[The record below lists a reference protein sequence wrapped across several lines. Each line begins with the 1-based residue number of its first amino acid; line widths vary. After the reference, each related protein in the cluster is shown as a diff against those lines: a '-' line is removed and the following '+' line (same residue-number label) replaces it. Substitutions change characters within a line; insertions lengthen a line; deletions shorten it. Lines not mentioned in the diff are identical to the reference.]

1 MHTRL
6 ILPNIGKPMTKNKK
20 AGLPRP
26 VPRIVR
32 LDRILTD
39 EGSFQ
44 PRGGG
49 LNEAHVSAL
58 QEVLRQGNQLDPMC
72 LWEDPV
78 TGALTV
84 ADGHHRLEAY
94 RRHAKTKSVPAAVYH
109 CDKRTALL
117 IPIQDNAKARLPLQY
132 DDRANWAW
140 KLTVEGEQ
148 SKATV
153 VAYCGISD
161 GTVAHMR
168 RVWREL
174 QAKGE
179 EAPKSWWEA
188 QRLNKGGEDQEWSDE
203 ERDEWRKGLVQRAH
217 RRFGAELADLMK
229 RSPEAAAEL
238 LDLCGGRQLE
248 NVMDHLG
255 YVLAVEDEDDD
266 EGFGGCHF

>member
-1 MHTRL
+1 M
-6 ILPNIGKPMTKNKK
+6 
-20 AGLPRP
+20 
-26 VPRIVR
+26 VRI
-32 LDRILTD
+32 DRVQTD
-39 EGSFQ
+39 EDTFQ
-44 PRGGG
+44 PRGRG
-49 LNEAHVSAL
+49 LNEAHVAAL
-58 QEVLRQGNQLDPMC
+58 QDVLRQGCQLDPLC
-72 LWEDPV
+72 LWEDPA

-94 RRHAKTKSVPAAVYH
+94 RRHGKARNIPASVYR

-117 IPIQDNAKARLPLQY
+117 IPIQDNAKARLPLSY

-153 VAYCGISD
+153 VASCGISD

-255 YVLAVEDEDDD
+255 YVLAIEDEEND
-266 EGFGGCHF
+266 EEFGGCHF

>member
-1 MHTRL
+1 
-6 ILPNIGKPMTKNKK
+6 MTNNKK
-20 AGLPRP
+20 DGLPRP
-26 VPRIVR
+26 APRLVR
-32 LDRILTD
+32 IDRVQTD
-39 EGSFQ
+39 EDTFQ
-44 PRGGG
+44 PRRGG
-49 LNEAHVSAL
+49 LNEAHVAAL
-58 QEVLRQGNQLDPMC
+58 QDVLRQGGQLDPLC
-72 LWEDPV
+72 LWEDPA

-94 RRHAKTKSVPAAVYH
+94 LRHGKAKNIPASVYR
-109 CDKRTALL
+109 CDKKAALL
-117 IPIQDNAKARLPLQY
+117 IPIQDNAKARLPLSY

-153 VAYCGISD
+153 VASCGISD

-174 QAKGE
+174 QTKGE
-179 EAPKSWWEA
+179 EAPKSWREA
-188 QRLNKGGEDQEWSDE
+188 QRLNKGCEDQEWSDE

-217 RRFGAELADLMK
+217 RRFGPELADLMK

-248 NVMDHLG
+248 SVMDHLG

-266 EGFGGCHF
+266 EEFGGCHF

>member
-1 MHTRL
+1 MHTLLTCR
-6 ILPNIGKPMTKNKK
+6 NIGNPMTNNKK
-20 AGLPRP
+20 DGLPRP
-26 VPRIVR
+26 APRMVR
-32 LDRILTD
+32 IDRVQTD
-39 EGSFQ
+39 EDTFQ

-58 QEVLRQGNQLDPMC
+58 QDVLRQGGQLDPLC
-72 LWEDPV
+72 LWEDPA

-94 RRHAKTKSVPAAVYH
+94 LRHGKAKNIPASVYR
-109 CDKRTALL
+109 CDKKTALL
-117 IPIQDNAKARLPLQY
+117 IPIQDNAKARLPLSY

-153 VAYCGISD
+153 VASCGISD

-188 QRLNKGGEDQEWSDE
+188 QRLNKGGVDEEWSDE

-248 NVMDHLG
+248 SVMDHLG
-255 YVLAVEDEDDD
+255 YVLADE
-266 EGFGGCHF
+266 EGEEGDCPF

>member
-1 MHTRL
+1 
-6 ILPNIGKPMTKNKK
+6 MTNKK
-20 AGLPRP
+20 NDGLPRP
-26 VPRIVR
+26 APRMVR
-32 LDRILTD
+32 IDRVLTD
-39 EGSFQ
+39 EDTFQ

-49 LNEAHVSAL
+49 LNEAHVAAL
-58 QEVLRQGNQLDPMC
+58 QDVLRQGGQLDPLC
-72 LWEDPV
+72 LWEDPA

-94 RRHAKTKSVPAAVYH
+94 LRHGKAKNIPASIYR
-109 CDKRTALL
+109 CDRRTALL

-132 DDRANWAW
+132 NDRANWAW
-140 KLTVEGEQ
+140 KLTVEGAQ

-153 VAYCGISD
+153 VASCGVSD

-179 EAPKSWWEA
+179 DAPKTWWEA
-188 QRLNKGGEDQEWSDE
+188 QKLNKSEEDREWSDQ
-203 ERDEWRKGLVQRAH
+203 ERDEWRQGLVQKAH
-217 RRFGAELADLMK
+217 RSFGAELADLMK

-248 NVMDHLG
+248 SVMDHLG
-255 YVLAVEDEDDD
+255 YVLADEESE
-266 EGFGGCHF
+266 EGDCPF

>member
-1 MHTRL
+1 
-6 ILPNIGKPMTKNKK
+6 MTINKK
-20 AGLPRP
+20 MGLPRP
-26 VPRIVR
+26 AQRTVQI
-32 LDRILTD
+32 DRILTD
-39 EGSFQ
+39 EETFQ

-49 LNEAHVSAL
+49 LNEAHIAAL
-58 QEVLRQGNQLDPMC
+58 LDVLRQGSQLDPLC
-72 LWEDPV
+72 LWEDPS
-78 TGALTV
+78 TGVLTV

-94 RRHAKTKSVPAAVYH
+94 RRHGKARSIPVGVYR

-117 IPIQDNAKARLPLQY
+117 IPIQDNAKARLPLSY

-153 VAYCGISD
+153 VASCGISD

-174 QAKGE
+174 RAKGE

-248 NVMDHLG
+248 NVLDHLG
-255 YVLAVEDEDDD
+255 YVLAVEETDGDEEFSD
-266 EGFGGCHF
+266 CHF